1 METVWIDR
9 KDGGRE
15 GRIAPD
21 CFQCIA
27 FVGRFLFF
35 LRKRE
40 KRKLTKVTFE
50 PL

>member
-9 KDGGRE
+9 KDRRRE
-15 GRIAPD
+15 GRIAPG

-35 LRKRE
+35 FFFFEKERE
-40 KRKLTKVTFE
+40 EETNKSNV
-50 PL
+50 